1 MTKQHYYH
9 LSSLYLGGPEV
20 ILVPRKEGENRGEG
34 EPEVRRIC
42 VAPSPEHCMIA
53 LGDLLDE
60 KVYVYRTKNK
70 VKGTEPYDV
79 PDAVVTQERWLI
91 RPTKFVLQD
100 TLSLSFH
107 AGIID
112 IMYGMHFCIGSKEA
126 VPSQRRALKKLQ
138 SLRLFNR
145 ITNDV

>member
-1 MTKQHYYH
+1 MTKQYYYH
-9 LSSLYLGGPEV
+9 LSSLYLDGPEV
-20 ILVPRKEGENRGEG
+20 TLVPRKYGENRGEG

-42 VAPSPEHCMIA
+42 VAPSPEHCIIA

-91 RPTKFVLQD
+91 RPTKFVLQT
-100 TLSLSFH
+100 TLCLSY
-107 AGIID
+107 GSEVLS
-112 IMYGMHFCIGSKEA
+112 IMCGLHDCIGTEQA

-138 SLRLFNR
+138 ALRLFNR